1 MCLSLLQEVKLK
13 TTLFGCGLLAC
24 VLLLGPAATKGQA
37 QGLVLDSLIAEALS
51 ANPDLAAAKLRY
63 QAFQARVPQAG
74 SLPDPMLKATASNL
88 PVDSWDLNRTPM
100 SGIEFML
107 TQTVPFPGKLGLKKS
122 TARDLARKAESDY
135 ETAADFVVAQLKA
148 DYYRLYLLDESID
161 ITRENK
167 SLLQEFAQVASTRYS
182 VGKGLQQDVL
192 KAQVEVSK
200 MTDQLVWLEEGRRTA
215 RAEINVLLNRSP
227 QDSLGRPEK
236 LEFREMA
243 YSETQ
248 LQNMATDSNPA
259 LQGMESTV
267 RAAQSSHR
275 LARREYLPDFAFS
288 VGYRVRE
295 EVPGDPVRGVD
306 FFSASVG
313 VNVPLYFWS
322 KQKKKV
328 EEKESEL
335 KSARFK
341 YEQMGNQVKLAVS
354 QLFYSLA
361 RYKEQV
367 QLYGSAILPQARASL
382 ESARSGYQV
391 DKVDFLT
398 LLNSQTTLYNYQI
411 AYHQAL
417 SSYFSTVARLEEM
430 VGRSLLEEGE

>member
-13 TTLFGCGLLAC
+13 TTLLGCGLLAC
-24 VLLLGPAATKGQA
+24 LLLLGPTATQARA
-37 QGLVLDSLIAEALS
+37 QGLVLDSLIAEALR

-74 SLPDPMLKATASNL
+74 SLPDPLLKATASNL

-100 SGIEFML
+100 SGVELAL
-107 TQTVPFPGKLGLKKS
+107 TQTIPFPGKLGLKKS
-122 TARDLARKAESDY
+122 AARSLARTAESDY
-135 ETAADFVVAQLKA
+135 ESAANFVVAQLKA
-148 DYYRLYLLDESID
+148 DYYQLCLLDESID

-167 SLLQEFAQVASTRYS
+167 SLLEEFAQVAATRYS

-200 MTDQLVWLEEGRRTA
+200 MTDQLVSLQEARQSA
-215 RAEINVLLNRSP
+215 RAQINVLLNRSP
-227 QDSLGRPEK
+227 QDFLDRPESLRFK
-236 LEFREMA
+236 EMN
-243 YSETQ
+243 YTEME
-248 LQNMATDSNPA
+248 LQNMAVDSNPA
-259 LQGMESTV
+259 LQGMESSV
-267 RAAQSSHR
+267 RAAESSHR
-275 LARREYLPDFAFS
+275 LARREYLPDLAFS
-288 VGYRVRE
+288 VSYRLRE
-295 EVPGDPVRGVD
+295 EVLGDPVRGVD

-322 KQKKKV
+322 KQKRKV

-341 YEQMGNQVKLAVS
+341 YEQMTNQVKLAVS

-361 RYKEQV
+361 RYQEQV
-367 QLYGSAILPQARASL
+367 RLYGTAILPQARASL

-430 VGRSLLEEGE
+430 VGRSLLEEGD

>member
-1 MCLSLLQEVKLK
+1 MSFSLLQEVKLK

-24 VLLLGPAATKGQA
+24 LLLPWPTATQAQA
-37 QGLVLDSLIAEALS
+37 QGLVLDSLIAEALR
-51 ANPDLAAAKLRY
+51 ANPDLAATKLRY
-63 QAFQARVPQAG
+63 QAFRARVPQAG

-88 PVDSWDLNRTPM
+88 PIDSWDLSRTPM
-100 SGIEFML
+100 SGVELSL

-122 TARDLARKAESDY
+122 AAQSLARTAESDY
-135 ETAADFVVAQLKA
+135 ESAVNFVVAQLKA
-148 DYYRLYLLDESID
+148 DYYQLYLLDESID

-167 SLLQEFAQVASTRYS
+167 SLLEQFAQVASTRYS

-200 MTDQLVWLEEGRRTA
+200 MTDQLVSLEEARRTT
-215 RAEINVLLNRSP
+215 RAKINVLLNRSP
-227 QDSLGRPEK
+227 QDSLDRPESLRFEEMNYTEKK
-236 LEFREMA
+236 LQQMA
-243 YSETQ
+243 V
-248 LQNMATDSNPA
+248 DSNPA

-267 RAAQSSHR
+267 WAAESSHR
-275 LARREYLPDFAFS
+275 LARREYLPDLAFS
-288 VGYRVRE
+288 VGYRVRK

-313 VNVPLYFWS
+313 VKVPLYFWS
-322 KQKKKV
+322 KQKRKV
-328 EEKESEL
+328 EEKESEW

-341 YEQMGNQVKLAVS
+341 YEQMTNHVKLAIS
-354 QLFYSLA
+354 QLFYSLS

-367 QLYGSAILPQARASL
+367 RLYGTAILPQARASL

-417 SSYFSTVARLEEM
+417 SSYFSAVAKLEEM
-430 VGRSLLEEGE
+430 VGRSLLEEGD